1 MGLGEVGTW
10 LSLLTLVGGVT
21 GVLAGGYFGD
31 LLSRVNVRWYC
42 LLPGLALLAA
52 FPFSVSGLLV
62 GSPYL
67 AFSLWLVPSI
77 ANSLYFGPVM
87 SLIQRLVGVKIRA
100 TSVAVFLF
108 FTNLIGMGAG
118 PLVIGM
124 ISDFSALTFGDE
136 SLRYALLIGT
146 SLGLWSA
153 AHYLLAAKS
162 VIKDLNSE

>member
-1 MGLGEVGTW
+1 
-10 LSLLTLVGGVT
+10 
-21 GVLAGGYFGD
+21 
-31 LLSRVNVRWYC
+31 
-42 LLPGLALLAA
+42 LALLAA

-162 VIKDLNSE
+162 VIKDLNSK